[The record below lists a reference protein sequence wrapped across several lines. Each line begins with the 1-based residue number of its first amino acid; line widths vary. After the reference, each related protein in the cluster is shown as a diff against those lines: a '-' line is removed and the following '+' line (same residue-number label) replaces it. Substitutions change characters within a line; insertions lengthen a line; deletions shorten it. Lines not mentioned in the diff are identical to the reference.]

1 MLEEEE
7 ARSKLF
13 PQADSTVQSQDAE
26 GVTLHSVK
34 CDVLI
39 RHIQKCAV
47 SLAGEPV
54 DAGRDKMLRFSVWIS
69 FAALVS
75 CKVPCPD
82 GSVCSDHAT
91 CCQTE
96 QGYSCCPYPKAVCCP
111 DLANCCPPGFQC
123 NLASQLCER
132 GTESW
137 NNPPLLA
144 RQAAVEPRV
153 TPLRPVSHTSNLKK
167 TSVTSAAEASG
178 SRQELEVIR
187 CDAKFYCPQG
197 TSCCKGLSAGSWNCC
212 PYPLGQC
219 CVDGQHCCEYGNT
232 CNISPLS
239 CTSPHTS

>member
-1 MLEEEE
+1 MS
-7 ARSKLF
+7 ACSI
-13 PQADSTVQSQDAE
+13 ADSTVQSQDAE
-26 GVTLHSVK
+26 GVTLHLVK
-34 CDVLI
+34 CVVLI
-39 RHIQKCAV
+39 RHIQEVCCFARRR
-47 SLAGEPV
+47 EPG
-54 DAGRDKMLRFSVWIS
+54 DAGRDKMLRFSVWLS

-82 GSVCSDHAT
+82 RSVCSDHAT

-111 DLANCCPPGFQC
+111 DLANCCPPGFRC
-123 NLASQLCER
+123 SLASQMCER
-132 GTESW
+132 GPESW

-167 TSVTSAAEASG
+167 TAVTSVAEASG
-178 SRQELEVIR
+178 SRQELAVIR

-197 TSCCKGLSAGSWNCC
+197 TSCCKGSSAGSWNCC

-232 CNISPLS
+232 CNVSPLS